1 MGNGEWTSIP
11 HVIMRLGGT
20 TLDEKYRDYMS
31 LAIMFLVLILMLIL
45 LFLNKTSMVE
55 KGTGAIGEVV
65 RSLSLEALRA

>member
-1 MGNGEWTSIP
+1 
-11 HVIMRLGGT
+11 VIMRLGGT

-31 LAIMFLVLILMLIL
+31 LAIMILVLILMLIL

-65 RSLSLEALRA
+65 RSLSLKALRA